1 MKSVGEVMGIGCLF
15 EEVFQKVLCMVDEN
29 CVGFDYIVKLVS
41 DMELEIL
48 IDKWIFVVVVVLWVG
63 YLVDCLYEFICIDCW
78 FLY

>member
-1 MKSVGEVMGIGCLF
+1 
-15 EEVFQKVLCMVDEN
+15 MVDEN